1 MPQQKVVTSW
11 IWMRCHQTHVDL
23 FYHIRS
29 HQLLWDCL
37 VIITWH
43 LQLFYLLCFIHI
55 IPSFVKHEFV
65 VLMNFT
71 SLIAQKFFFFW
82 DLKGFFVLYL
92 DRCVPLPLHGH
103 IQQSHHITQW
113 AVWLAWSVMTKDNQL
128 SAWECCWLNIVCR
141 WIESLF
147 SHLLLTAS

>member
-1 MPQQKVVTSW
+1 MNLNEVSSNTCRL
-11 IWMRCHQTHVDL
+11 IL
-23 FYHIRS
+23 S
-29 HQLLWDCL
+29 HQ
-37 VIITWH
+37 ITSVVVGLPCHHH
-43 LQLFYLLCFIHI
+43 LTFAAVL
-55 IPSFVKHEFV
+55 FV
-65 VLMNFT
+65 VFYTYNTFICQT
-71 SLIAQKFFFFW
+71 RICCFDEFHYFWHQVHIFNSSKVFFFW